1 MTEDYSR
8 LPMAHR
14 GAGQSREERKA
25 AEEARIAREKLLRE
39 AGQYL
44 SDDDLRQIIAEGE
57 KRA

>member
-1 MTEDYSR
+1 
-8 LPMAHR
+8 MAHR
-14 GAGQSREERKA
+14 GKGQSREERKA